1 MDDAHTKAVEEVSGF
16 FRTDINTGLSDEL
29 VTEYQAKY
37 GPNGKFSCVY
47 TGISKIRFSKSNS

>member
-1 MDDAHTKAVEEVSGF
+1 MDDAHSKAVEEVSGF

-37 GPNGKFSCVY
+37 GPNGEFSCIY
-47 TGISKIRFSKSNS
+47 TGISKIRFK